1 MAARLPSLNALRAFE
16 CAARHGS
23 LSLAASELNVTH
35 AAISRHIR
43 DLEAWLGAKLFLR
56 TGRGVELTTDGEAL
70 AKNLTPAFE
79 MLIRALDYF
88 TPPDRRRELTISV
101 EVPFATL
108 WLVPRLGR
116 FTSAHP
122 DIDLIVDPEDRLVD
136 LNKGEAD
143 LGIRYGRGQWSDV
156 EATKL
161 FDADLTPVCSPG
173 FLEKHDITTPADLD
187 CNLLIQDDTK
197 QHWRAWLDE
206 AGLGPEIQ
214 PTGPLLLGHLAIAAA
229 EAGQGF
235 ALVDGIQAGDALLA
249 GRLVCPFCIVV
260 RHHAYYLV
268 KGSKTKEKSAAAQFR
283 AWMIGEIASAAPA
296 LNYIRNE
303 SPPAVAR
310 DGKAAKTT
318 KPTKKSQARKSRQPP
333 KARRAPK
340 QAEPA

>member
-23 LSLAASELNVTH
+23 LSLASAELNVTH
-35 AAISRHIR
+35 AAVSRHIR
-43 DLEAWLGAKLFLR
+43 DLEAWLGAKLFIR
-56 TGRGVELTTDGEAL
+56 TGRGVELTIDGEAL
-70 AKNLTPAFE
+70 AKQLTPAFE
-79 MLIRALDYF
+79 QLIRALDYF
-88 TPPDRRRELTISV
+88 TPPGRRRELTISV

-143 LGIRYGRGQWSDV
+143 LGIRYGKGQWRDV

-173 FLEKHDITTPADLD
+173 FLEKHAIASPADLD
-187 CNLLIQDDTK
+187 CNLLLQDDTK
-197 QHWRAWLDE
+197 QHWRAWLDA
-206 AGLGPEIQ
+206 AGLGPEIEA
-214 PTGPLLLGHLAIAAA
+214 TGPLLLGHLAIAAA

-235 ALVDGIQAGDALLA
+235 ALADGIQAGDALLD
-249 GRLVCPFCIVV
+249 GRLVCPFPIVV

-268 KGSKTKEKSAAAQFR
+268 RGLERKERSAAAEFR
-283 AWMIGEIASAAPA
+283 AWLIGEIASARPA
-296 LNYIRNE
+296 LEAMRAGGAA
-303 SPPAVAR
+303 SAR
-310 DGKAAKTT
+310 AHGLKAT
-318 KPTKKSQARKSRQPP
+318 KPAKKSQARKPRQPQ
-333 KARRAPK
+333 KARRGSK

>member
-1 MAARLPSLNALRAFE
+1 MATRLPSLNALRAFE

-23 LSLAASELNVTH
+23 LSLASAELNVTH
-35 AAISRHIR
+35 AAVSRHIR
-43 DLEAWLGAKLFLR
+43 ELEAWLGAKLFIR

-88 TPPDRRRELTISV
+88 SPPDRRRELTISV

-122 DIDLIVDPEDRLVD
+122 DLDIIVDPEDRLVD

-143 LGIRYGRGQWSDV
+143 LGIRYGKGQWRDV

-161 FDADLTPVCSPG
+161 LDADLTPVCSPA
-173 FLEKHDITTPADLD
+173 LLKKLAIKSPQDLKGPM
-187 CNLLIQDDTK
+187 LLQDDTK
-197 QHWRAWLDE
+197 QHWRAWLDA
-206 AGLGPEIQ
+206 AGLGLEIE
-214 PTGPLLLGHLAIAAA
+214 PSGPLLLGHLAIAAA

-235 ALVDGIQAGDALLA
+235 ALADAVQVGDALLD
-249 GRLVCPFCIVV
+249 GRLVCPFDTVV

-268 KGSKTKEKSAAAQFR
+268 RGSETKEKSAAAQFR
-283 AWMIGEIASAAPA
+283 AWLISEFARAAPA
-296 LNYIRNE
+296 IAMIRAGR
-303 SPPAVAR
+303 PPGIIPAR
-310 DGKAAKTT
+310 AR
-318 KPTKKSQARKSRQPP
+318 PPKSQKPRSPEKPP
-333 KARRAPK
+333 RPTVPRAPK
-340 QAEPA
+340 RAGRA

>member
-16 CAARHGS
+16 CAARYGS

-43 DLEAWLGAKLFLR
+43 DLEAWLGTKLFIR
-56 TGRGVELTTDGEAL
+56 TGRGVELTTDGKAL
-70 AKNLTPAFE
+70 AEQLTPAFE
-79 MLIRALDYF
+79 QLIRALDYF
-88 TPPDRRRELTISV
+88 TPPGRRRELTISV

-143 LGIRYGRGQWSDV
+143 LGIRYGRGQWRDV
-156 EATKL
+156 EAIKL
-161 FDADLTPVCSPG
+161 VDADLSPVCCPD
-173 FLEKHDITTPADLD
+173 FLEQHGIRSPQDIQGSM
-187 CNLLIQDDTK
+187 LLQDDIK
-197 QHWRAWLDE
+197 QHWRAWLDA
-206 AGLGPEIQ
+206 AGLGPEIE
-214 PTGPLLLGHLAIAAA
+214 PSGPLLLGHLAISAA

-235 ALVDGIQAGDALLA
+235 TLADAMQAGDAILE
-249 GRLVCPFCIVV
+249 GRLVRPFPIVV

-268 KGSKTKEKSAAAQFR
+268 RGRERKERSAAAEFR
-283 AWMIGEIASAAPA
+283 AWMIGE
-296 LNYIRNE
+296 
-303 SPPAVAR
+303 VAR
-310 DGKAAKTT
+310 AQSALEAFRVRKPE
-318 KPTKKSQARKSRQPP
+318 PTKSPKKPRKPRRSRR
-333 KARRAPK
+333 ARRAPT

>member
-1 MAARLPSLNALRAFE
+1 MATRLPSLNALRAFE
-16 CAARHGS
+16 RAARHSS
-23 LSLAASELNVTH
+23 LSLAAAELNVTH
-35 AAISRHIR
+35 AAVSRHIR
-43 DLEAWLGAKLFLR
+43 ELEAWLGAKLFIR

-79 MLIRALDYF
+79 MLIKALDYF

-101 EVPFATL
+101 EVPFASL

-122 DIDLIVDPEDRLVD
+122 DIDIIVDPENRLVD

-143 LGIRYGRGQWSDV
+143 LAIRYGRGQWRDV

-173 FLEKHDITTPADLD
+173 FLEKHAIASPADLD
-187 CNLLIQDDTK
+187 CNLLLQDDTK
-197 QHWRAWLDE
+197 QYWRDWLDA
-206 AGLGPEIQ
+206 AGVGPEIEAS
-214 PTGPLLLGHLAIAAA
+214 GPLLMGHLAIAAA

-235 ALVDGIQAGDALLA
+235 TLADGIQAGDALLA

-268 KGSKTKEKSAAAQFR
+268 KGSETKEKSAAAQFR
-283 AWMIGEIASAAPA
+283 SWLISEIARAAPA

-303 SPPAVAR
+303 TPPVAR
-310 DGKAAKTT
+310 NNNATKAT
-318 KPTKKSQARKSRQPP
+318 KRSKKAPPP
-333 KARRAPK
+333 KPSRPTAPRAPTR
-340 QAEPA
+340 AGRA

>member
-1 MAARLPSLNALRAFE
+1 LNALRAFE

-23 LSLAASELNVTH
+23 LSLASAELNVTH
-35 AAISRHIR
+35 AAVSRHIR
-43 DLEAWLGAKLFLR
+43 ELEAWLGAKLFIR

-79 MLIRALDYF
+79 MLIKALDYF

-101 EVPFATL
+101 EVPFASL

-122 DIDLIVDPEDRLVD
+122 DIDIIVDPENRLVD

-143 LGIRYGRGQWSDV
+143 LAIRYGKGQWRDV

-173 FLEKHDITTPADLD
+173 FLEKHAITSPADLD
-187 CNLLIQDDTK
+187 CNLLLQDDTK
-197 QHWRAWLDE
+197 QYWRDWLDA
-206 AGLGPEIQ
+206 AGLGPEIEAS
-214 PTGPLLLGHLAIAAA
+214 GPLLMGHLAIAAA

-235 ALVDGIQAGDALLA
+235 TLADGIQAGDALLA

-268 KGSKTKEKSAAAQFR
+268 KGSETKEKSAAAQLR
-283 AWMIGEIASAAPA
+283 SWLIGEIARAAPA
-296 LNYIRNE
+296 LNFIRNE
-303 SPPAVAR
+303 TPPGAAR
-310 DGKAAKTT
+310 NGDATKSTKRSRKA
-318 KPTKKSQARKSRQPP
+318 PPP
-333 KARRAPK
+333 KAPSPTVPRAPRRAGR
-340 QAEPA
+340 A

>member
-1 MAARLPSLNALRAFE
+1 MATRLPSLNALRAFE

-23 LSLAASELNVTH
+23 LSLASAELNVTH
-35 AAISRHIR
+35 AAVSRHIR
-43 DLEAWLGAKLFLR
+43 ELEAWLGAKLFIR

-79 MLIRALDYF
+79 MLIKALDYF
-88 TPPDRRRELTISV
+88 SPPDRRRELTISV

-143 LGIRYGRGQWSDV
+143 LGIRYGRGQWRDV

-173 FLEKHDITTPADLD
+173 FLERHAITSPADLD
-187 CNLLIQDDTK
+187 CNLLLQDDTK
-197 QHWRAWLDE
+197 QHWRAWLDA
-206 AGLGPEIQ
+206 AGVGPEIV
-214 PTGPLLLGHLAIAAA
+214 PSGPLLLGHLAIAAA

-235 ALVDGIQAGDALLA
+235 ALADGIQAGDALLA

-268 KGSKTKEKSAAAQFR
+268 KGKETKEKSAAAQFR
-283 AWMIGEIASAAPA
+283 TWMIGEIARAAPA
-296 LNYIRNE
+296 LNFIRDE
-303 SPPAVAR
+303 SPPVAAR
-310 DGKAAKTT
+310 DGNKAKTT
-318 KPTKKSQARKSRQPP
+318 KRSRKAPP
-333 KARRAPK
+333 RKAPRGPK

>member
-1 MAARLPSLNALRAFE
+1 LNALRAFE

-23 LSLAASELNVTH
+23 LSLASAELNVTH
-35 AAISRHIR
+35 AAVSRHIR
-43 DLEAWLGAKLFLR
+43 ELEAWLGAKLFIR

-70 AKNLTPAFE
+70 AKDLTPAFE

-88 TPPDRRRELTISV
+88 SPPDRRRELTISV

-122 DIDLIVDPEDRLVD
+122 DLDIIVDPEDRLVD

-143 LGIRYGRGQWSDV
+143 LGIRYGKGQWRDV

-173 FLEKHDITTPADLD
+173 FLEKHAITSPADLD
-187 CNLLIQDDTK
+187 CHLLLQEETK
-197 QHWRAWLDE
+197 QHWRAWLDA
-206 AGLGPEIQ
+206 AGLGPEIE
-214 PTGPLLLGHLAIAAA
+214 PSGPLLLGHLAIAAA

-235 ALVDGIQAGDALLA
+235 ALADAVQVGDALLD
-249 GRLVCPFCIVV
+249 GRLVCPFDTVV

-268 KGSKTKEKSAAAQFR
+268 RGSETKEKSAAAQFR
-283 AWMIGEIASAAPA
+283 AWLISEFSRAAPA
-296 LNYIRNE
+296 IAMIRAGR
-303 SPPAVAR
+303 PPGIVPKRAR
-310 DGKAAKTT
+310 Q
-318 KPTKKSQARKSRQPP
+318 PKSR
-333 KARRAPK
+333 KARSPEKPPGPTVPRAPK
-340 QAEPA
+340 RAGRA